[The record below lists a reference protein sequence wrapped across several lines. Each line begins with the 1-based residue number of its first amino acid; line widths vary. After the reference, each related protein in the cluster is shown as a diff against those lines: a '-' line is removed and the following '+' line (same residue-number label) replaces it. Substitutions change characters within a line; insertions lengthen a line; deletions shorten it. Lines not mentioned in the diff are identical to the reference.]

1 MKVNNTT
8 AIVLCVVALVAV
20 AVVFFMYNKGPGD
33 TRNAPKLDSYDT
45 NPGSTRDSGT
55 GQPGQ
60 PGQPGAPAPVGNL

>member
-33 TRNAPKLDSYDT
+33 ARNAPKLDSYDT
-45 NPGSTRDSGT
+45 NPGSTR
-55 GQPGQ
+55 GQPGQQGQ